1 MRKKNFSQ
9 QEREKLEEQGQM
21 NIFDMIQSGENPED
35 IVAQAESEIE
45 ERQEVSEPVVDNPIG
60 LKTEGNNMDI
70 EEMIETS
77 KETVEEINEEVNE
90 EVNEEE
96 LKEEAV
102 LSEVEN
108 TPSEENLSEI
118 LNKGFEKEEEA
129 VVEEDLEYEY
139 FNLDEFAGSE
149 PSYDDRLV
157 AFNTSLETTD
167 PKFVVVASKEDF
179 ESIKDFK
186 FEFSGQ
192 GGLNEHLIIAFPLR
206 AEGEPERVVAMLE
219 KKLASTH
226 KIDKKEADKEAKR
239 IAELEASGIETEETI
254 EGEEAP
260 KQKKRG
266 RPSKPKNK

>member
-77 KETVEEINEEVNE
+77 EETV
-90 EVNEEE
+90 EEE
-96 LKEEAV
+96 LKEEV
-102 LSEVEN
+102 VSEVEN
-108 TPSEENLSEI
+108 TPSEEELSEI
-118 LNKGFEKEEEA
+118 LNKGFEKEEAEA
-129 VVEEDLEYEY
+129 IVEEDVDYEY

-157 AFNTSLETTD
+157 AFDTSLETTD
-167 PKFVVVASKEDF
+167 PKFVIVASKDDF

-192 GGLNEHLIIAFPLR
+192 GGLNEHLIIAFPLK

-260 KQKKRG
+260 KQKRRG
-266 RPSKPKNK
+266 RPSKQKNK

>member
-77 KETVEEINEEVNE
+77 EETV
-90 EVNEEE
+90 EEE
-96 LKEEAV
+96 LKEEV
-102 LSEVEN
+102 VSEVEN
-108 TPSEENLSEI
+108 TPSEEELSEI
-118 LNKGFEKEEEA
+118 LNKGFEKEEAEA
-129 VVEEDLEYEY
+129 IVEEDVDYEY

-157 AFNTSLETTD
+157 AFDTSLETTD
-167 PKFVVVASKEDF
+167 PKFVIVASKDDF

-192 GGLNEHLIIAFPLR
+192 GGLNEHLIIAFPLK

-260 KQKKRG
+260 KQKRRG

>member
-45 ERQEVSEPVVDNPIG
+45 ERHEVSEQVVDNPIG

-77 KETVEEINEEVNE
+77 EETVEEVI
-90 EVNEEE
+90 EEE
-96 LKEEAV
+96 LKEEV
-102 LSEVEN
+102 VSEIEN
-108 TPSEENLSEI
+108 TPSEEKLSEI
-118 LNKGFEKEEEA
+118 LNKGFEKEEET
-129 VVEEDLEYEY
+129 VVSEAIEYEY

-149 PSYDDRLV
+149 PSYEDRLV
-157 AFNTSLETTD
+157 AFDTSLETTD
-167 PKFVVVASKEDF
+167 PRFVVVASKDDF

-192 GGLNEHLIIAFPLR
+192 GGLNEHLIIAFPLK

-239 IAELEASGIETEETI
+239 IAELEASGIETEENI

-260 KQKKRG
+260 KQKRRG

>member
-45 ERQEVSEPVVDNPIG
+45 ERQEISEPVVDNPIG

-77 KETVEEINEEVNE
+77 EEAVEEVNE
-90 EVNEEE
+90 EELKEEE

-102 LSEVEN
+102 LSEIEN
-108 TPSEENLSEI
+108 TPSEEELSEI
-118 LNKGFEKEEEA
+118 LNKGFEKEKEEA
-129 VVEEDLEYEY
+129 VVEEDVEYEY

-157 AFNTSLETTD
+157 AFDTSLETTD
-167 PKFVVVASKEDF
+167 PKFVVVASKDDF

-192 GGLNEHLIIAFPLR
+192 GGLNEHLIIAFPLK

>member
-21 NIFDMIQSGENPED
+21 NIFDMIESGENPED

-45 ERQEVSEPVVDNPIG
+45 DRHEVSEPVVDNPIG

-77 KETVEEINEEVNE
+77 EETVEEV
-90 EVNEEE
+90 VEEE
-96 LKEEAV
+96 LKEEV
-102 LSEVEN
+102 VSEIEN
-108 TPSEENLSEI
+108 TPSEEELSEI
-118 LNKGFEKEEEA
+118 LNKGFEKEEETVISEA
-129 VVEEDLEYEY
+129 IEYEY

-149 PSYDDRLV
+149 PSYEDRLI
-157 AFNTSLETTD
+157 AFDTSLETTD
-167 PKFVVVASKEDF
+167 PRFVVVASKDDF

-192 GGLNEHLIIAFPLR
+192 GGLNEHLIIAFPLK

-239 IAELEASGIETEETI
+239 IAELEASGIETEENI

-260 KQKKRG
+260 KQKRRG

>member
-45 ERQEVSEPVVDNPIG
+45 ERQEVSEPVVDSPIG

-77 KETVEEINEEVNE
+77 EEAVEED
-90 EVNEEE
+90 
-96 LKEEAV
+96 LKEEV
-102 LSEVEN
+102 VSEVEN
-108 TPSEENLSEI
+108 TPSEEELSEI
-118 LNKGFEKEEEA
+118 LNKGFEKEEEV
-129 VVEEDLEYEY
+129 VVEEDVDYEY

-157 AFNTSLETTD
+157 AFDTSLETTD
-167 PKFVVVASKEDF
+167 PKFVIVASKDDF

-192 GGLNEHLIIAFPLR
+192 GGLNEHLIIAFPLK

-260 KQKKRG
+260 KQKRRG

>member
-45 ERQEVSEPVVDNPIG
+45 ERHEASEPVVDNPIG
-60 LKTEGNNMDI
+60 LKSEGNNMDI
-70 EEMIETS
+70 EEMIKTS
-77 KETVEEINEEVNE
+77 EENV
-90 EVNEEE
+90 EEE
-96 LKEEAV
+96 LNEEAV
-102 LSEVEN
+102 SEVEN
-108 TPSEENLSEI
+108 TPSEEELSEI
-118 LNKGFEKEEEA
+118 LNKGFEKEEA
-129 VVEEDLEYEY
+129 VVEEDVDYEY

-149 PSYDDRLV
+149 PSYEDRLV
-157 AFNTSLETTD
+157 AFDTSLKTTD
-167 PKFVVVASKEDF
+167 PKFVVVASKDDF

-192 GGLNEHLIIAFPLR
+192 GGLNEHLIIAFPLK

-260 KQKKRG
+260 KQKRRG

>member
-45 ERQEVSEPVVDNPIG
+45 ERQEISEPVVDNPIG

-77 KETVEEINEEVNE
+77 EEAVE

-102 LSEVEN
+102 LSEIEN
-108 TPSEENLSEI
+108 TPSEEELSEI
-118 LNKGFEKEEEA
+118 LNKGFEKEKEEA
-129 VVEEDLEYEY
+129 VVEEDVEYEY

-149 PSYDDRLV
+149 PSYDNRLV
-157 AFNTSLETTD
+157 AFDTSLETTD
-167 PKFVVVASKEDF
+167 PKFVVVASKDDF

-192 GGLNEHLIIAFPLR
+192 GGLNEHLIIAFPLK